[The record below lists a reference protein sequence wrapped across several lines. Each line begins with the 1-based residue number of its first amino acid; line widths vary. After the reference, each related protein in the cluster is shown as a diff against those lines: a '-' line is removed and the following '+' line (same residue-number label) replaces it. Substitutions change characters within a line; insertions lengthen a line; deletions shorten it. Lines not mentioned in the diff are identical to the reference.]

1 MSLIVQKFGGASLQT
16 VEKVKAA
23 AKRIAAQR
31 KMGDDLIIVV
41 SAMGR
46 ATDEIIALF
55 KEISEYPEPREFAAA
70 LSTGEIKC
78 AAMLA
83 AALNDIDCP
92 AISLMARQ
100 AEIVTDN
107 SFSNASISS
116 IDYGTINRE
125 ISAGRVVVITGFQ
138 GTNRRGEVTTLGRGG
153 SDTTAVAVAAS
164 VKALRCEILKE
175 VPGIFT
181 ANPNVVP
188 NAIPLKSLSYRTL
201 LEMTYWGAKV
211 LNYRS
216 AEIANRFRVPLY
228 IGPAHSQEEGT
239 QVEEENMIQ
248 SSEIVALSSYE
259 TVLLLKF
266 PGVVATS
273 LTGFRLF
280 LNKLKIPFPQI
291 LHVEAV
297 NENTALYITGPTEV
311 IKDIQS
317 NIPKHTPC
325 SVMCSITAICR
336 GTTQPELLEN
346 MVIVL
351 EKEGINIIS
360 ANISAASVALFM
372 DSSQHDR
379 ALKALHKILERPL
392 HI

>member
-1 MSLIVQKFGGASLQT
+1 MRLIVQKFGGASLQN

-31 KMGDDLIIVV
+31 KTGDDLIVVV

-55 KEISEYPEPREFAAA
+55 KEISEYPEPREFAVA
-70 LSTGEIKC
+70 LSTGETKC

-92 AISLMARQ
+92 AISLVARQ

-107 SFSNASISS
+107 SFTNASIYN
-116 IDYGTINRE
+116 IDDGTIGRE

-138 GTNRRGEVTTLGRGG
+138 GTNRKGETTTLGRGG

-164 VKALRCEILKE
+164 MKALRCEILKE

-188 NAIPLKSLSYRTL
+188 AAIPLKSLSYRTL

-211 LNYRS
+211 LSYRS
-216 AEIANRFRVPLY
+216 AEIANHFKVPLY
-228 IGPAHSQEEGT
+228 IGPAHSKEEGT
-239 QVEEENMIQ
+239 QVKEENMIQ
-248 SSEIVALSSYE
+248 SSEVVALSSYE

-266 PGVVATS
+266 PGAVATA

-291 LHVEAV
+291 LQIEMIS
-297 NENTALYITGPTEV
+297 ENTTLYITGPAEV

-317 NIPKHTPC
+317 NIAEHTQY
-325 SVMCSITAICR
+325 SIICSITAICR

-346 MVIVL
+346 MVRVL
-351 EKEGINIIS
+351 EKEGISIIS
-360 ANISAASVALFM
+360 ANISAASVALFI
-372 DSSQHDR
+372 DSSLHDK
-379 ALKALHKILERPL
+379 ALRALHKIIERPL
-392 HI
+392 HL